1 MSFSITDFHGSTVWK
16 IYRIRERIQLD
27 PEYQRLGGIWSPENK
42 QLLIDTIVNGFDIP
56 KLYMHKFNTPMSVGK
71 NRYDYAIVDGRQRLE
86 ALWNFIEGKIALAE
100 DFKLYKDD
108 NVEAG
113 GMTYQELATEYP
125 ELKADFDG
133 FPLAVVLI
141 ETDELDMIE
150 EMFSRLNEAA
160 PLTAPEKRNAFSGP
174 GPIAIRRLAKSTFF
188 TEALPFPNKRYRHY
202 DLATKF
208 LMASYEKKVVDT
220 KKTRLDDF
228 VESFQ
233 DQPRNKSLACLKDAQ
248 RVVQAMGKVFTEG
261 DALLRQVGMVML
273 YFHLFRI
280 AIDDGW
286 VSEITRKKLLDF
298 EKMRVEN
305 RIFFESGATEKVDK
319 DLVDFDGY
327 AQSPNDG
334 GAIRFRL
341 EVMLRLGFGRAGEL
355 E

>member
-1 MSFSITDFHGSTVWK
+1 
-16 IYRIRERIQLD
+16 
-27 PEYQRLGGIWSPENK
+27 
-42 QLLIDTIVNGFDIP
+42 
-56 KLYMHKFNTPMSVGK
+56 
-71 NRYDYAIVDGRQRLE
+71 
-86 ALWNFIEGKIALAE
+86 
-100 DFKLYKDD
+100 
-108 NVEAG
+108 
-113 GMTYQELATEYP
+113 
-125 ELKADFDG
+125 
-133 FPLAVVLI
+133 
-141 ETDELDMIE
+141 
-150 EMFSRLNEAA
+150 
-160 PLTAPEKRNAFSGP
+160 
-174 GPIAIRRLAKSTFF
+174 
-188 TEALPFPNKRYRHY
+188 
-202 DLATKF
+202 
-208 LMASYEKKVVDT
+208 
-220 KKTRLDDF
+220 
-228 VESFQ
+228 
-233 DQPRNKSLACLKDAQ
+233 
-248 RVVQAMGKVFTEG
+248 MGKVFTEG